1 MRKMMESIKG
11 LPDIF
16 VGVISGG
23 TVTGEDYS
31 RVLIPAIQDKLKK
44 YKKIRLF
51 FQADND
57 SHI

>member
-1 MRKMMESIKG
+1 MMESIKG

-16 VGVISGG
+16 VGVISDG

-44 YKKIRLF
+44 YKKFVFSFKQTMILSF
-51 FQADND
+51 D
-57 SHI
+57 S